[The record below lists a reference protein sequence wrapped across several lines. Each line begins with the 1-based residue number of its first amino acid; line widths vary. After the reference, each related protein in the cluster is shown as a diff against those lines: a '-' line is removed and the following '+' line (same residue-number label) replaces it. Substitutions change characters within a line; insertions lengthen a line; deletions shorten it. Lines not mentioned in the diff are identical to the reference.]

1 MNNTITLSPQQED
14 ALEFVRTGAGNAVLE
29 AVAGSGK
36 TSTLIEICDAI
47 PSSSSVVFTAFN
59 RKIAQEIKRRLGDDH
74 SNVHAATFHSIGLS
88 TWKRHEWRSEVDG
101 DAVYKLMD
109 ELDTPPQ
116 FRSFVIKAVSI
127 AKQSCFGICRP
138 LEDYQSWRTMVDHYD
153 MEEMLLGEDEIS
165 DGDLKSRLEDALH
178 WSIKI
183 LGDSIAQHD
192 RFVDF
197 DDMLF
202 APLYHGARFYKHDWV
217 LVDEAQDTNPARRMM
232 ADELLAEN
240 GRLIAVGDRHQAI
253 YGFTGASADAL
264 DKISDHFGCRQLP
277 LTVSWRCATSIVEE
291 AQNYVSHIQPAP
303 GAPAGIVRTIDEDEF
318 NKLTPESED
327 VILCRNT
334 RPLVSLCL
342 RYLTKNVPA
351 CVEGRDVGRALTT
364 LVRKWKR
371 VRKISQLRIALEKH
385 LSREIKRLSK
395 KGNAGG
401 QIHSLQDKIDS
412 LYAIME
418 TLHDDDDVDVLTQ
431 KINSLFQDTEGR
443 HKQVLTLSTIHKAKG
458 REWNRVYIYG
468 RNLYMPSKY
477 AKQEWELEQE
487 NNLMYVAVTRAKM
500 ELIDVRLDY

>member
-1 MNNTITLSPQQED
+1 MNDTITLSPQQED
-14 ALEFVRTGAGNAVLE
+14 ALEFVRTGVGNAVLE

-47 PSSSSVVFTAFN
+47 PASNSVVFTAFN
-59 RKIAQEIKRRLGDDH
+59 KKIAQEIKRRLGGSH
-74 SNVHAATFHSIGLS
+74 PNVHAATFHSIGLS

-101 DAVYKLMD
+101 DAIYKLMD
-109 ELDTPPQ
+109 TEDTPPQ

-127 AKQSCFGICRP
+127 AKQSCFGIHHP
-138 LEDYQSWRTMVDHYD
+138 LSDYQSWRTMVDHHD
-153 MEEMLLGEDEIS
+153 MEAMLLGEDEIS
-165 DGDLKSRLEDALH
+165 DNDLSNRLEDAIH
-178 WSIKI
+178 WAIKI
-183 LGDSIAQHD
+183 LELSIENHD

-232 ADELLAEN
+232 AAELLSEN

-264 DKISDHFGCRQLP
+264 DLISDHFSCRQLP
-277 LTVSWRCATSIVEE
+277 LTVSWRCAASIVEE
-291 AQNYVSHIQPAP
+291 AQNYVSHIEAAP
-303 GAPAGIVRTIDEDEF
+303 GAPAGTVRTIDEEEF
-318 NKLTPESED
+318 SKLTPEPED

-342 RYLTKNVPA
+342 RYLTKDIPA
-351 CVEGRDVGRALTT
+351 CVEGRDIGRSLTI
-364 LVRKWKR
+364 LVRKWKK
-371 VRKISQLRIALEKH
+371 VKKISQLRHALEKH
-385 LSREIKRLSK
+385 LARETKRLSK

-401 QIHSLQDKIDS
+401 QIHSLQDKVDS
-412 LYAIME
+412 LHAIMD
-418 TLHDDDDVDVLTQ
+418 TMHDDDHVDMLTQ

-468 RNLYMPSKY
+468 RNMYMPSRF

-487 NNLMYVAVTRAKM
+487 NNLIYVAVTRAKT

>member
-1 MNNTITLSPQQED
+1 MNDTITLSPQQED
-14 ALEFVRTGAGNAVLE
+14 VLEFVRVGTGNAVLE

-47 PSSSSVVFTAFN
+47 PPSNSVVFTAFN
-59 RKIAQEIKRRLGDDH
+59 KKIAQEIKHRLGSDH

-101 DAVYKLMD
+101 DIIYKLMD
-109 ELDTPPQ
+109 AIATPPQ
-116 FRSFVIKAVSI
+116 FSSFVSRAVSI
-127 AKQSCFGICRP
+127 AKQSCFGIKCNID
-138 LEDYQSWRTMVDHYD
+138 DYQSWRTMVDHHN

-165 DGDLKSRLEDALH
+165 DINLASRLDEAIH
-178 WSIKI
+178 WAIKLIKSSI
-183 LGDSIAQHD
+183 DQHD
-192 RFVDF
+192 QFIDF

-202 APLYHGARFYKHDWV
+202 APLYHHARFYKHDWV
-217 LVDEAQDTNPARRMM
+217 LVDEAQDTNPARRMI
-232 ADELLAEN
+232 ASELLGED
-240 GRLIAVGDRHQAI
+240 GRIIAVGDRHQAI

-264 DKISDHFGCRQLP
+264 DLISDVFNCRQLP
-277 LTVSWRCATSIVEE
+277 LTVSWRCATSIVKE
-291 AQNYVSHIQPAP
+291 AQNYVSHIEAAP
-303 GAPAGIVRTIDEDEF
+303 GAPAGIVRTIDETEF
-318 NKLTPESED
+318 NKLTLEPTD

-334 RPLVSLCL
+334 RPIVLLAL
-342 RYLTKNVPA
+342 RYLAKSIPA
-351 CVEGRDVGRALTT
+351 CVEGRDIGRSLTK
-364 LVRKWKR
+364 LVRKWKK
-371 VRKISQLRIALEKH
+371 VKKIKHLRIALEKH
-385 LSREIKRLSK
+385 LGREVKRLSK
-395 KGNAGG
+395 KSNTGG

-412 LYAIME
+412 LNAIME
-418 TLHDDDDVDVLTQ
+418 TMYDYDHVNKLTQ

-487 NNLMYVAVTRAKM
+487 NNLIYVAVTRAKM

>member
-1 MNNTITLSPQQED
+1 MTSTITLSPQQED

-36 TSTLIEICDAI
+36 TSTLIEICDTI
-47 PSSSSVVFTAFN
+47 PASSSVVFTAFN
-59 RKIAQEIKRRLGDDH
+59 KKIAQEIKRRLGGDH
-74 SNVHAATFHSIGLS
+74 PNVHAATFHSIGLS

-109 ELDTPPQ
+109 TADTPPQ

-127 AKQSCFGICRP
+127 AKQSCFGIKYP
-138 LEDYQSWRTMVDHYD
+138 LDDYPSWRAMVDHHD

-165 DGDLKSRLEDALH
+165 DIDLASRLEDAIY
-178 WSIKI
+178 WAIKI
-183 LGDSIAQHD
+183 LGNSIAQHD

-202 APLYHGARFYKHDWV
+202 APLYHHARFYKHDWV

-232 ADELLAEN
+232 AAELLAEN

-253 YGFTGASADAL
+253 YGFTGANADAL
-264 DKISDHFGCRQLP
+264 DLISRIFSCRQLP

-291 AQNYVSHIQPAP
+291 AQRYVSHIQAAP
-303 GAPAGIVRTIDEDEF
+303 GAPAGTVRTLDEDEF
-318 NKLTPESED
+318 SKLTPESED

-342 RYLTKNVPA
+342 RYLTKDVPA
-351 CVEGRDVGRALTT
+351 CVEGRDIGRALTT

-371 VRKISQLRIALEKH
+371 VKKISQLRVALGKH
-385 LSREIKRLSK
+385 LGKEIKRLSK

-401 QIHSLQDKIDS
+401 QIHSLQDKVDS
-412 LYAIME
+412 LNAIME
-418 TLHDDDDVDVLTQ
+418 TLHDDDHIDVLTQ
-431 KINSLFQDTEGR
+431 KINPLFQDTEGR

-468 RNLYMPSKY
+468 RNMYMPSRF

-487 NNLMYVAVTRAKM
+487 NNLQYVAITRAKR